1 MENREN
7 SGSGGGH
14 GPAIGEQVD
23 APLETALPGGRR
35 PGKEPVDHFPITDQR
50 MILHGTNQQD
60 DQEEEDKYTS
70 LRRMRKQ

>member
-1 MENREN
+1 VVVAMDLPSESKWMRRWRRRCR
-7 SGSGGGH
+7 GGGW
-14 GPAIGEQVD
+14 
-23 APLETALPGGRR
+23 
-35 PGKEPVDHFPITDQR
+35 PGKEPIDQSPITDQR